1 MWAIPYRFVSYW
13 RLKDSWADSEGIPAA
28 GTLNPLLPACDRKLF
43 GINSVYCAE
52 CTAWD
57 GRVERYYFRTGSGE
71 MYRYVIPYLDVK
83 EE

>member
-1 MWAIPYRFVSYW
+1 MT
-13 RLKDSWADSEGIPAA
+13 E
-28 GTLNPLLPACDRKLF
+28 PACDRKLF

-57 GRVERYYFRTGSGE
+57 GSVERFYFRTGSGE

>member
-1 MWAIPYRFVSYW
+1 MR
-13 RLKDSWADSEGIPAA
+13 A
-28 GTLNPLLPACDRKLF
+28 GTGLITCTRKSRPVTEPDCDRRLF

-57 GRVERYYFRTGSGE
+57 GSVERYYFRTGSGE